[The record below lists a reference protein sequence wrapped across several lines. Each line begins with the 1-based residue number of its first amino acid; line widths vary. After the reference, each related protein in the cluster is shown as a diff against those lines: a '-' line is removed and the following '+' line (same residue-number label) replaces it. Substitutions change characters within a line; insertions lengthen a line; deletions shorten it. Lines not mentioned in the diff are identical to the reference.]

1 LVFSTVGTVLGGP
14 VGSAIGALIGQSID
28 QQLLGGTPRGPR
40 LGDLSVQTSSY
51 GTQVPRIYGT
61 MRVAGSV
68 VWSTDLVESSETSGA
83 KGQPDTVF
91 SYSVSFA
98 VALSSRPVSSIGRI
112 WADGKLIR
120 DEDGSF
126 KVATG
131 FRLHAGGE
139 DQEID
144 ALIASAEGIAS
155 TPAYRG
161 LALAV
166 FENLELAEFGN
177 RIPFLTFEVVADE
190 ASPGFGAILAD
201 ATSGVIQCD
210 AGQELAGFAAYGR
223 SMRSAVEPLI
233 DCFAVGLFDDGFR
246 LRAPESTIP
255 AIITEADF
263 GCSADGVQVPK
274 FQREQEPALALPASL
289 RLSYY
294 DPSRDFQSGEARASS
309 GEQDGNEEQRDLAAV
324 LDTNAAKS
332 LCQQILARR
341 WAERD
346 QLTLR
351 LPPSYLGL
359 RPASQV
365 ELPLTPAWWTVIR
378 CTLEGFV
385 LVAELRPSWNP
396 AVALIGDA
404 GRVAANVQPGITAV
418 TLALLDVPQIV
429 DQSSD
434 QPSLL
439 LAASS
444 PTPGW
449 KSVAVEITAGSQT
462 ILTRTAARKAV
473 LGQALSALGPGEP
486 HLIDKLATVDVELL
500 DPEQWLVSC
509 DDEALVSGTNL
520 AVLGGELI
528 QFGEAVAIGPGQ
540 FRLRRLL
547 RGRRGTEWA
556 AVTHSLGE
564 RFVLL
569 EQTTVRGIPLPDWA
583 VGSQVAAALSAA
595 GGGSQSV
602 TVQATGESLRPPP
615 PVRLDAMPGGSGDL
629 LLSWVRR
636 SRRGW
641 AWIDGIDTPLGENRE
656 EYRITISGPLGSF
669 ERTSTQPELTVTA
682 TELAPV
688 GSGEA
693 TVEVRQ
699 IGDWGPSRPAQVEI
713 LIP

>member
-1 LVFSTVGTVLGGP
+1 MFSTVGTVLGGP

-28 QQLLGGTPRGPR
+28 QQLLGGSSRGPR

-161 LALAV
+161 LTLAV

-190 ASPGFGAILAD
+190 APPELDAILAD
-201 ATSGVIQCD
+201 ATSGIVQCD
-210 AGQELAGFAAYGR
+210 PSQELIGFAAYGR

-233 DCFAVGLFDDGFR
+233 DCFAVELFDDGFR
-246 LRAPESTIP
+246 LRSPDSTIP

-263 GCSADGVQVPK
+263 GCSADGERVPK
-274 FQREQEPALALPASL
+274 LQREQEPALSLPASL

-294 DPSRDFQSGEARASS
+294 DPSRDFQSGETRASA
-309 GEQDGNEEQRDLAAV
+309 GEQDGNEEQRDLPAV
-324 LDTNAAKS
+324 LDTSAAKS

-346 QLTLR
+346 KLTLR

-359 RPASQV
+359 RPASRI
-365 ELPLTPAWWTVIR
+365 ELPLTPASWTVNR

-385 LVAELRPSWNP
+385 LVADLRPSWNP

-404 GRVAANVQPGITAV
+404 GRVADNVQPGIADV

-429 DQSSD
+429 DPLSD

-449 KSVAVEITAGSQT
+449 KSVGVEVTAGSQT
-462 ILTRTAARKAV
+462 VLTRTAARKAV
-473 LGQALSALGPGEP
+473 LGQALSVLGPGEP
-486 HLIDKLATVDVELL
+486 YLIDKLATVDVELL
-500 DPEQWLVSC
+500 DQDQWLISC

-547 RGRRGTEWA
+547 RGRRGTEWTSGA
-556 AVTHSLGE
+556 HSAGE
-564 RFVLL
+564 PFVLL
-569 EQTTVRGIPLPDWA
+569 EQASVRGIPLPDWA
-583 VGSQVAAALSAA
+583 VGSQVTAAPSGA
-595 GGGSQSV
+595 GGGSQPV
-602 TVQATGESLRPPP
+602 TVQATGESLRPLP
-615 PVRLDAMPGGSGDL
+615 PVRLDAMPGGSGDF

-641 AWIDGIDTPLGENRE
+641 AWIDGIDAPLGENRE
-656 EYRITISGPLGSF
+656 EYRVTIGGPLGSF
-669 ERTSTQPELTVTA
+669 ERTSSQPELTVTA
-682 TELAPV
+682 TELASV
-688 GSGEA
+688 GSGAA

-699 IGDWGPSRPAQVEI
+699 IGDWGASRPAHVEI